1 MEEEKICHLFYYG
14 THIQDIWNQVQVYFT
29 DSLHFSQLTSQTV
42 ILTFHNNDNDFS
54 YSKSQTTFTQTTHT
68 EYHKIQAFVS

>member
-14 THIQDIWNQVQVYFT
+14 THIKDIWNQVQVYFT
-29 DSLHFSQLTSQTV
+29 DSLHFSQLTSQSV

-54 YSKSQTTFTQTTHT
+54 HSKSQTTFTQTIHI